1 MTNLIKLVI
10 DPDHRILAKASKVA
24 KAVESY
30 RIKERLRSDEELRDQ
45 TQRYRQR
52 LSSGETLDKL
62 LPEAFATVCEAAV
75 RVLGESPFPEQIMG
89 AYVLHQGDIA
99 EMKTGEGK
107 TLTSI
112 LPIYLHSLEGKG
124 VHVVTV
130 NEYLAQRDSQWMG
143 QIFTFLGCTV
153 GLNQNGLFPQE
164 KRYAYACD
172 ITYTSNSEL
181 GFDYLRDN
189 MVVAPS
195 QRVLRPLAYALID
208 EVDSILVD
216 EARTPLIISGSEQ
229 AENPIYRL
237 ADHFAKHL
245 SPNDYVV
252 DVQHGACFLSES
264 GIRKAETSFN
274 MPNLYGEEG
283 VAIVHAVKQ
292 ALKANYLM
300 KKDVEYVVG
309 EGDIHLVDEFTG
321 RVMQGRQYSDGLHQ
335 AIQAKEHIQI
345 KGETLTLATITY
357 QNYFRLYAHLCGM
370 TGTAK
375 TEEPEFLT
383 VYNMR
388 VVPIPTHKPVIR
400 QELPD
405 RVFRKAHE
413 KYDAVVERIQELH
426 SEGRPVLVG
435 TLSVEVSEIISRL
448 LDKKGLK
455 HEVLNAKNHAYEAG
469 IIARAG
475 YKGAITVATNMAGRG
490 TDIKLAPGIAELGG
504 LVVLGTAR
512 HESARIDNQLRGR
525 SGRQGDPGLAQ
536 FFVSLDDELIRK
548 YASEYMQEKLR
559 PYLEGKE
566 ITSQLNAWIDKIQNY
581 AVGQHFDSRKKT
593 LEYDEVMRKQ
603 RESIYAWRNQLVDS
617 EEILPTI
624 ETMTKRIP
632 EKLFEGDPKTWGI
645 GDKDPWVAQ
654 LREIGIGLDEGARR
668 KLVEDKNRKTI
679 LNNLFK
685 QLLAPL
691 STEDPLVLRSAR
703 ITLIRIIDRE
713 WMDHVREME
722 ALKQGIYLRSYA
734 NIKPEQAYAEDG
746 MIRFKHMMDQI
757 ALDWTAYL
765 IRSTQP
771 KE

>member
-1 MTNLIKLVI
+1 MTNLLKLVI

-24 KAVESY
+24 KAVEGY
-30 RIKERLRSDEELRDQ
+30 RIKERQRSDEELRDQ
-45 TQRYRQR
+45 TQAYRRR
-52 LSSGETLDKL
+52 LSSGETLDKI

-112 LPIYLHSLEGKG
+112 MPIYLHSLEGKG

-245 SPNDYVV
+245 SPNDYVI

-283 VAIVHAVKQ
+283 VTVVHAVKQ

-370 TGTAK
+370 TGTA
-375 TEEPEFLT
+375 
-383 VYNMR
+383 
-388 VVPIPTHKPVIR
+388 
-400 QELPD
+400 
-405 RVFRKAHE
+405 
-413 KYDAVVERIQELH
+413 
-426 SEGRPVLVG
+426 
-435 TLSVEVSEIISRL
+435 
-448 LDKKGLK
+448 
-455 HEVLNAKNHAYEAG
+455 
-469 IIARAG
+469 
-475 YKGAITVATNMAGRG
+475 
-490 TDIKLAPGIAELGG
+490 
-504 LVVLGTAR
+504 
-512 HESARIDNQLRGR
+512 
-525 SGRQGDPGLAQ
+525 
-536 FFVSLDDELIRK
+536 
-548 YASEYMQEKLR
+548 
-559 PYLEGKE
+559 
-566 ITSQLNAWIDKIQNY
+566 
-581 AVGQHFDSRKKT
+581 
-593 LEYDEVMRKQ
+593 
-603 RESIYAWRNQLVDS
+603 
-617 EEILPTI
+617 
-624 ETMTKRIP
+624 
-632 EKLFEGDPKTWGI
+632 
-645 GDKDPWVAQ
+645 
-654 LREIGIGLDEGARR
+654 
-668 KLVEDKNRKTI
+668 
-679 LNNLFK
+679 
-685 QLLAPL
+685 
-691 STEDPLVLRSAR
+691 
-703 ITLIRIIDRE
+703 
-713 WMDHVREME
+713 
-722 ALKQGIYLRSYA
+722 
-734 NIKPEQAYAEDG
+734 
-746 MIRFKHMMDQI
+746 
-757 ALDWTAYL
+757 
-765 IRSTQP
+765 
-771 KE
+771 